1 MALMPQLSRAALPRV
16 GRMFRNKNDV
26 SPVRRRAVPGL
37 SKKRLLQQVERLQR
51 ELVRARRLACH
62 DSLTGLP
69 NRALMLDRLRQA
81 LAQAARQRKTVGVL
95 FIDLDNFKS
104 VNDELGHSTGDAVLQ
119 HVAARLL
126 SCIRAC
132 DTACRYGGDEFII
145 LLPEM
150 RGLREVE
157 KVRQKILD
165 HLSEPHRLGSEVV
178 VVRAS
183 IGSAVFGRDA
193 ESCEDL
199 IAAADAAMYR
209 AKHSPRRA
217 GHPAHRRGL
226 A

>member
-1 MALMPQLSRAALPRV
+1 MP
-16 GRMFRNKNDV
+16 RNKNNV
-26 SPVRRRAVPGL
+26 TRIRRRPAPDL
-37 SKKRLLQQVERLQR
+37 SRERLLQQIERLQR

-69 NRALMLDRLRQA
+69 NRALMLDRLKQA
-81 LAQAARQRKTVGVL
+81 LSQAARQRKTVGVL
-95 FIDLDNFKS
+95 FIDLDNFKR
-104 VNDELGHSTGDAVLQ
+104 VNDDLGHSRGDAVLQ
-119 HVAARLL
+119 QVATRLL

-150 RGLREVE
+150 RGRDEVE

-165 HLSEPHRLGSEVV
+165 HLSEPHRLGSDVV

-183 IGSAVFGRDA
+183 IGGAVFGRDA
-193 ESCEDL
+193 TSCEGL

-209 AKHSPRRA
+209 AKRLLRSRLPSNHRA
-217 GHPAHRRGL
+217 L
-226 A
+226 AS